1 MAKKK
6 KTTKKRTHHHRG
18 RIGGI
23 GDKFNLMTTLE
34 LGVGLVLGNAGG
46 LMVQKYLT
54 ALPQKAVALGELVL
68 GIMNTDNSSPILKG
82 AAYGFA
88 GAGASGFAHDTGI
101 LRGID
106 QVMSGMLNSTVLGG
120 GEDMRYKDVERLN
133 GMHND
138 TTLGAEPGDEM
149 QEPYAYSMPMGF

>member
-23 GDKFNLMTTLE
+23 GGKFSLMNTLE
-34 LGVGLVLGNAGG
+34 LGAGLVIGNAAG
-46 LMVQKYLT
+46 LMVQKYVPMI
-54 ALPQKAVALGELVL
+54 PQKIVALGELVL
-68 GIMNTDNSSPILKG
+68 GIMHTDSANLIVKG
-82 AAYGFA
+82 GAFGFA

-106 QVMSGMLNSTVLGG
+106 ETISGMLNSIVL
-120 GEDMRYKDVERLN
+120 
-133 GMHND
+133 
-138 TTLGAEPGDEM
+138 A
-149 QEPYAYSMPMGF
+149 PYRRDRI